1 MIFCTF
7 STMCRALTLDQV
19 CRSNTEMSHFSKT
32 FYSSVETFIV
42 SLTNCGYPVVI
53 WVSEISFLVLFHQ
66 CFFFSLCSLSCRD
79 IVFSSSDHHCLSLTC
94 CHWNIKLAWHY
105 CALYSTS
112 SSKTFTS
119 FVHFHTLLIN
129 RTIYVHFICWSF
141 RTCSILLTAFWR
153 QHPTK
158 QQLYGHLPP
167 IMKTIKIRW
176 TRHAGHCW
184 GSRDKLTSDVLLW
197 TPSHDQAKAGRLA
210 QTYIQQLCVDTG
222 CSPEGLPEV
231 MDDREGWRE
240 RVREIHDDDDY
251 LLRHICVFLLILTHE
266 NNGFAHLM
274 LTLTSSTWLLESY
287 KEMLKHHVCL

>member
-1 MIFCTF
+1 M
-7 STMCRALTLDQV
+7 Q
-19 CRSNTEMSHFSKT
+19 
-32 FYSSVETFIV
+32 
-42 SLTNCGYPVVI
+42 
-53 WVSEISFLVLFHQ
+53 
-66 CFFFSLCSLSCRD
+66 
-79 IVFSSSDHHCLSLTC
+79 
-94 CHWNIKLAWHY
+94 
-105 CALYSTS
+105 
-112 SSKTFTS
+112 
-119 FVHFHTLLIN
+119 
-129 RTIYVHFICWSF
+129 
-141 RTCSILLTAFWR
+141 
-153 QHPTK
+153 
-158 QQLYGHLPP
+158 
-167 IMKTIKIRW
+167 
-176 TRHAGHCW
+176 GHCW